1 LKSKKKSETTT
12 LLNGIGLNI
21 FAIFIGTII
30 ALIVASNTSSNMP
43 ASSNHG
49 AIFPFFNAILFG
61 IITLI
66 AFFSFKNVF
75 KNYSWIITL
84 IGILIM
90 IFAATK
96 I

>member
-1 LKSKKKSETTT
+1 METENKSEKRT
-12 LLNGIGLNI
+12 LLNGIRFNI
-21 FAIFIGTII
+21 FAIFIGVII
-30 ALIVASNTSSNMP
+30 ALIVASKTSSNMP

-49 AIFPFFNAILFG
+49 AIFPYFNVILFG
-61 IITLI
+61 IITII
-66 AFFSFKNVF
+66 AYLSFKNFF

-90 IFAATK
+90 IYASTK

>member
-1 LKSKKKSETTT
+1 MESQKKSKITI
-12 LLNGIGLNI
+12 LLNGIELNI
-21 FAIFIGTII
+21 FAIIVGTII
-30 ALIVASNTSSNMP
+30 ALFVASKTSSNMP

-49 AIFPFFNAILFG
+49 AIFPFFKSILFG

-66 AFFSFKNVF
+66 AYLSFKNVF

-84 IGILIM
+84 IGIIITIL
-90 IFAATK
+90 ASTK

>member
-1 LKSKKKSETTT
+1 VKTEKKSETTT
-12 LLNGIGLNI
+12 FLNGIGLNI
-21 FAIFIGTII
+21 FAILIGTVI
-30 ALIVASNTSSNMP
+30 AIIVASNTSSEMP

-66 AFFSFKNVF
+66 AYLSFKNVF

-84 IGILIM
+84 IGILIT
-90 IFAATK
+90 IFASTK